1 MDDHTAL
8 GIQSLLKHP
17 AWKLLEQEILLAEE
31 RYSKVIT
38 ARIVGGIPMDQRE
51 LDFMRGRF
59 DGAKMILRQPGRA
72 ISLLEKLEKE
82 REQVV

>member
-1 MDDHTAL
+1 MDDKNAL

-17 AWKLLEQEILLAEE
+17 GWKLLEEEIEHAHD
-31 RYSKVIT
+31 RYMKTIS
-38 ARIVGGIPMDQRE
+38 ARISGGIVLDQRE

-72 ISLLEKLEKE
+72 ISWLEKHDKE
-82 REQVV
+82 SDLVV

>member
-17 AWKLLEQEILLAEE
+17 AWKLLEEEILLAEE
-31 RYSKVIT
+31 RYSKAIS
-38 ARIVGGIPMDQRE
+38 ARVMGGIPIDQRE
-51 LDFMRGRF
+51 FDFMRGRF

-72 ISLLEKLEKE
+72 ISLLEKREKE
-82 REQVV
+82 SEQVV